1 MSWKIDPSHSEITF
15 SVRHMMITNVRGR
28 FEEFDGSV
36 EFDEQN
42 PEHTTVE
49 VQIAA
54 NSINTRDPKRDAHL
68 KSPDFFNAERSP
80 YLTFKSQKVEPI
92 DKTHGR
98 LVGDLTI
105 RDLTRPV
112 TLEVVYNG
120 QSKAPWGATSAGFSA
135 NTTLNRKDWG
145 LTWNVGLETG
155 GWLVGDEININ
166 VELELIKQPEAE
178 LAPA

>member
-28 FEEFDGSV
+28 FEEFSGTV

-42 PEHTTVE
+42 PANTMVD

-54 NSINTRDPKRDAHL
+54 NSISTRDPKRDAHL
-68 KSPDFFNAERSP
+68 KSPDFLNADQYP
-80 YLTFKSQKVEPI
+80 YLTFRSRKVEPV
-92 DKTHGR
+92 DATHAR

-105 RDLTRPV
+105 REVTRSV
-112 TLEVVYNG
+112 ILDVEYNG

-135 NTTLNRKDWG
+135 RTTLNRKDWD
-145 LTWNVGLETG
+145 LTWNVALETG
-155 GWLVGDEININ
+155 GWLVGDEMTVNI
-166 VELELIKQPEAE
+166 ELELIKQLEAE
-178 LAPA
+178 AVPA

>member
-28 FEEFDGSV
+28 FEEFGGTV

-42 PEHTTVE
+42 PAHTTVE
-49 VQIAA
+49 VTIAA
-54 NSINTRDPKRDAHL
+54 NSISTRDPKRDAHL
-68 KSPDFFNAERSP
+68 KSPDFLNAEQYP
-80 YLTFKSQKVEPI
+80 YLTFKSQKVELI
-92 DKTHGR
+92 DKNHGR

-112 TLEVVYNG
+112 ILEVEYNG

-135 NTTLNRKDWG
+135 HTSLNRKDWD
-145 LTWNVGLETG
+145 LTWNVSLETG
-155 GWLVGDEININ
+155 GWLVGDEISINIEM
-166 VELELIKQPEAE
+166 ELVKQPEAE
-178 LAPA
+178 LVPA